1 MTARTWKLTLAII
14 AAMIATIALVT
25 ACSSSKKSSTGSS
38 GPGPNQVFV
47 QNFAFTPK
55 ALTVAKGTK
64 VTWVFKDSTSHTVTG
79 DGGLSSSELHSGGTY
94 AFTFN
99 TAGTFNYMCSIHPS
113 MKASVTVQ

>member
-1 MTARTWKLTLAII
+1 MARTWQRTLAILT
-14 AAMIATIALVT
+14 ALIATIALAT
-25 ACSSSKKSSTGSS
+25 ACSSSKKSTTGSSS

-47 QNFAFTPK
+47 QNFKFNPNT
-55 ALTVAKGTK
+55 LTVAKGTK

-79 DGGLSSSELHSGGTY
+79 DGGLSSSELNSGGTY

-99 TAGTFNYMCSIHPS
+99 TAGTFNYICSIHPS